1 MDVMEEETTEDILK
15 IAGVSEDAQLKGGWY
30 DSVQSRI
37 PWLMLN
43 LITASIAGFVVFSFS
58 NIIEQIS
65 IIVSYMPI
73 IAGVAGNGA
82 TQTLAVTLRRIS
94 VETVPKDKIL
104 EIVLKEVLV
113 GLSIGLV
120 IGLSISI
127 FAYLS
132 NGNILLGLVVFLA
145 MALNLLIA
153 GLAGSAI
160 PLLLKQLGVDP
171 ALASS
176 IFITALTDILGF
188 SVLLSLA
195 SWIIL

>member
-1 MDVMEEETTEDILK
+1 
-15 IAGVSEDAQLKGGWY
+15 
-30 DSVQSRI
+30 
-37 PWLMLN
+37 
-43 LITASIAGFVVFSFS
+43 
-58 NIIEQIS
+58 
-65 IIVSYMPI
+65 MPI